1 MFSEAILVKYKNYLK
16 RSYGILGF
24 LKLVEKFAF
33 FFLVLILFNAYEF
46 AYFFPGMKTFIETQ
60 IYFNRY
66 WLNIILMSAG
76 ALLITL
82 FLVICS
88 KFLEKKPEFNLI
100 STLEETFPKL
110 RTKLSTAYDN
120 KQVFN
125 VVTDKLFNDVNGQL
139 KNLDIKK
146 IIPKDQIIG
155 TFVIFII
162 ISGAIIYCISQGFS
176 FDIYPSKLAEKVPN
190 PHNNETSKKEE
201 ETVKE
206 TKYNVEAVITK
217 NGEKIEMEINPSLGL
232 GFTNQ
237 IDASRNSNFNESANI
252 PNKDFRYS
260 QTYSENLPEDYE
272 PLIKKYFEKLSS

>member
-1 MFSEAILVKYKNYLK
+1 MFSEATLIKYKNYLK
-16 RSYGILGF
+16 LSNGVLKF
-24 LKLVEKFAF
+24 LKLAEKFAF
-33 FFLVLILFNAYEF
+33 FFLLLILFNGYEF
-46 AYFFPGMKTFIETQ
+46 AYFLPGMKTFIETQ
-60 IYFNRY
+60 MYFNRY
-66 WLNIILMSAG
+66 WFNIILMAAG
-76 ALLITL
+76 ALLLTL

-125 VVTDKLFNDVNGQL
+125 VVTDKLFNDVNEQL

-146 IIPKDQIIG
+146 IIPKNKILG

-190 PHNNETSKKEE
+190 LHNNEASKKEDD
-201 ETVKE
+201 TVRE
-206 TKYNVEAVITK
+206 TKYNVEAVIIK

-237 IDASRNSNFNESANI
+237 IDAERNKEFNESSNI
-252 PNKDFRYS
+252 PNKEFRYS
-260 QTYSENLPEDYE
+260 QTYSENLPDGYE